1 MSAEVLAEGLVLE
14 ARNHGVRLD
23 DDPVRVWYV
32 ATDVAARAMAEGKR
46 VRPRGRVT
54 AWGPW
59 ASAPWIEVLP

>member
-1 MSAEVLAEGLVLE
+1 VSAEVLAEGFALE

-23 DDPVRVWYV
+23 DDPARVWCV

-46 VRPRGRVT
+46 VRLRGRVT
-54 AWGPW
+54 AWGSW